1 MDKDKSKRANPSP
14 HEASGVEISIQQ
26 IHAEYGLKYARDV
39 RATDTGYLSLFCLK
53 PNRHDLP
60 TFSARWDSAANTV
73 DIDLL
78 GDANESSLFKSNDAE
93 AAGYTGH
100 HSAMLGPSAY
110 LVDIRRPPTGTIFV
124 GEIRLDVSLIFQR
137 HETLQGEVGEIKD
150 DLTISIVCPD
160 CGPVKAALPDPTGLV
175 YCSKCGTDVRRSFQR
190 GLMNIKK
197 VGVLGCGLMGSG
209 IAQVCAT
216 AGFDVT
222 VLEVEQKYLDKGFAG
237 IEKSLAKFAERPVE
251 KGGITP
257 QQKDAIR
264 ARLRGTTNKA
274 ELADCDIVIE
284 AIIENVDEK
293 KKMYASIDGVVKKDA
308 IFASNTSS
316 ISVTELLTSVKRPE
330 RFIGLHFFNPVPLM
344 KLVEVVR
351 TIATAPEVYE
361 AAYLFAQR
369 LGKVPVRTSD
379 KTGFIVNRLL
389 VPYLL
394 DAIRAYEEGVG
405 SIEDIDNAM
414 KLGCG
419 YPMGPFTL
427 LDFVGLDTT
436 YYITH
441 VMYDEF
447 KERRFASPPLL
458 KRMVMA
464 GWYGRKSGRGFYDYS
479 DAAKPVAGK
488 F

>member
-1 MDKDKSKRANPSP
+1 M
-14 HEASGVEISIQQ
+14 
-26 IHAEYGLKYARDV
+26 
-39 RATDTGYLSLFCLK
+39 
-53 PNRHDLP
+53 
-60 TFSARWDSAANTV
+60 
-73 DIDLL
+73 
-78 GDANESSLFKSNDAE
+78 
-93 AAGYTGH
+93 
-100 HSAMLGPSAY
+100 
-110 LVDIRRPPTGTIFV
+110 
-124 GEIRLDVSLIFQR
+124 
-137 HETLQGEVGEIKD
+137 
-150 DLTISIVCPD
+150 
-160 CGPVKAALPDPTGLV
+160 
-175 YCSKCGTDVRRSFQR
+175 
-190 GLMNIKK
+190 KK

-209 IAQVCAT
+209 IAQVAAT
-216 AGFDVT
+216 AGFDVV

-237 IEKSLAKFAERPVE
+237 IDKSLAKFAERPPE
-251 KGGITP
+251 KGGITT

-264 ARLRGTTNKA
+264 ARLKGTTDKQD
-274 ELADCDIVIE
+274 LADCDIIIE
-284 AIIENVDEK
+284 AIIENVEDK
-293 KKMYASIDGVVKKDA
+293 KKMYASLDSIVKKDA

-316 ISVTELLTSVKRPE
+316 ISITELLTSTKRPE
-330 RFIGLHFFNPVPLM
+330 RFVGLHFFNPVPLM

-351 TIATAPEVYE
+351 TIATADDVYDSAFE
-361 AAYLFAQR
+361 FAKK

-405 SIEDIDNAM
+405 SIEDIDSAM

-458 KRMVMA
+458 KRLVMA
-464 GWYGRKSGRGFYDYS
+464 GWFGRKTGKGFYDYADPS
-479 DAAKPVAGK
+479 NPKPNRLSS
-488 F
+488 